1 MSRSTPHDA
10 MPRGSRWR
18 LLKRVTGAAV
28 ISPRRGAAMK
38 SSRVAL
44 AAVLALVGMLSANPA
59 PARALP
65 FNIVTEWNLIA
76 VNTLVGLP
84 GPAGGA
90 PPSAQIH
97 VGMVQGAV
105 YDAVNATEPKHY
117 RPHLLDRRFSA
128 RASQEAAVATAAYE
142 VLKNIVSTVPNIADG
157 ARAAVLAT
165 LLSQYNASVD
175 PIPNSPFKTRG
186 IEAGIAAADAMIA
199 ARMNDGRFGDSQWDS
214 STGVGR
220 WQPLLN
226 ADGVPIQDPTPWVG
240 GVQPFLIP
248 SSSWFRTAGPLGLG
262 SPEYAAEYNDVKEIG
277 AINSLTRTTF
287 ETYAARWWQSTP
299 NASWNEVARDLVAR
313 NDFGLLDSARLFA
326 MQNLSAAD
334 AAINCW
340 NDKYFWDFW
349 RPVNAIR
356 WSDPDGDGNAATE
369 PDPLWTPLINA
380 PYPDHPSGHL
390 CLDGAHTQVLQ
401 MFFGDVIAGGY
412 QITSA
417 STLLLLTDPRARTF
431 DSFSEALAELLDARV
446 WAGLHFRTA
455 DVQGQSLGMNVAD
468 FAAANYFQPVG
479 NH

>member
-1 MSRSTPHDA
+1 MSRSTPIDVTPQA
-10 MPRGSRWR
+10 ARWR
-18 LLKRVTGAAV
+18 RLNRVAAATV
-28 ISPRRGAAMK
+28 RTPHRGAVRRW
-38 SSRVAL
+38 SRVPL
-44 AAVLALVGMLSANPA
+44 AAVVVLVGMLSANPA

-105 YDAVNATEPKHY
+105 YDAVNATTPKHY
-117 RPHLLDRRFSA
+117 RPYLLDRRFSA
-128 RASQEAAVATAAYE
+128 RASQEAAVATAAYG
-142 VLKNIVSTVPNIADG
+142 VLFSIVSTVPNIADG
-157 ARAAVLAT
+157 ARAAVLAA

-175 PIPNSPFKTRG
+175 PIPGSPFKTQG
-186 IEAGIAAADAMIA
+186 IRAGQAAADAMIA
-199 ARMNDGRFGDSQWDS
+199 ARQNDGRFGDSQWDES
-214 STGVGR
+214 SGIGR
-220 WQPLLN
+220 WRPLPGT
-226 ADGVPIQDPTPWVG
+226 ADPTPWVG
-240 GVQPFLIP
+240 LVEPFLIP
-248 SSSWFRTAGPLGLG
+248 TSSWFRTAGPLVINTTD
-262 SPEYAAEYNDVKEIG
+262 YTTEYNEVKAIG
-277 AINSLTRTTF
+277 ATDSTTRSEF

-299 NASWNEVARDLVAR
+299 NGLWNAVSRDLVAR
-313 NDFGLLDSARLFA
+313 NGFDLLDSARLFA

-340 NDKYFWDFW
+340 NDKYFYDFW

-356 WSDPDGDGNAATE
+356 WFDDGNSATE
-369 PDPLWTPLINA
+369 PDPDWIPLINA

-390 CLDGAHTQVLQ
+390 CLDGAHTEVLQ
-401 MFFGDVIAGGY
+401 MFFGDVIEGGY

-417 STLLLLTDPRARTF
+417 STLLLADDPRTRNF
-431 DSFSEALAELLDARV
+431 DSFSEALDELIEARI

-455 DVQGQSLGMNVAD
+455 DDQGLDLGMNVAN

-479 NH
+479 KH

>member
-1 MSRSTPHDA
+1 MSRSAPNATTPQA
-10 MPRGSRWR
+10 SRWR
-18 LLKRVTGAAV
+18 RLTRVAASAV
-28 ISPRRGAAMK
+28 TSTKRGAATK
-38 SSRVAL
+38 SSRVSL
-44 AAVLALVGMLSANPA
+44 AAVVVLVGMLSANPA
-59 PARALP
+59 PARAVP

-76 VNTLVGLP
+76 VNTLIGLP

-90 PPSAQIH
+90 PPAAQIH

-117 RPHLLDRRFSA
+117 RPYLLNRRFSA
-128 RASQEAAVATAAYE
+128 RASQEAAVAYAAYG
-142 VLKNIVSTVPNIADG
+142 VLSSIVSRVPNITDD
-157 ARAAVLAT
+157 ARAVLLAT
-165 LLSQYNASVD
+165 LLTQRNASVD
-175 PIPNSPFKTRG
+175 PIPDSPFKRRG

-199 ARMNDGRFGDSQWDS
+199 ARMNDGRFGGTQWVSNTD
-214 STGVGR
+214 VGH
-220 WQPLLN
+220 WQPLLTP
-226 ADGVPIQDPTPWVG
+226 AGVPIQDPTPWVG

-248 SSSWFRTAGPLGLG
+248 SSSWFRTAGPLALG
-262 SPEYAAEYNDVKEIG
+262 SPEYAAEYNEVKAIG
-277 AINSLTRTTF
+277 AMNSATRTTF

-299 NASWNEVARDLVAR
+299 NGLWNEVARDLVAR
-313 NDFGLLDSARLFA
+313 NGFDVLDSARLFA

-356 WSDPDGDGNAATE
+356 DTRPDGNEATE
-369 PDPLWTPLINA
+369 PDPTWTPLINA

-417 STLLLLTDPRARTF
+417 STLLLPTDSRTRTF
-431 DSFSEALAELLDARV
+431 NSFSQALTELVEARI

-455 DVQGQSLGMNVAD
+455 QPQARDLGMNVAD

-479 NH
+479 H

>member
-1 MSRSTPHDA
+1 
-10 MPRGSRWR
+10 
-18 LLKRVTGAAV
+18 
-28 ISPRRGAAMK
+28 MK
-38 SSRVAL
+38 SSRVSL
-44 AAVLALVGMLSANPA
+44 AAVVVLVGMLSANPA
-59 PARALP
+59 PVRALP
-65 FNIVTEWNLIA
+65 FNIVTEWNQIA

-117 RPHLLDRRFSA
+117 RPYLLDRRFSA
-128 RASQEAAVATAAYE
+128 RASQEAAVAAAAYG
-142 VLKNIVSTVPNIADG
+142 VLFNIVSTVPNITDA
-157 ARAAVLAT
+157 ARAAVLSTLFNQYHAT
-165 LLSQYNASVD
+165 VD
-175 PIPNSPFKTRG
+175 PIRDSPFKRRG
-186 IEAGIAAADAMIA
+186 IEAGEAAAAAMIA
-199 ARMNDGRFGDSQWDS
+199 ARLNDGRFGDTQWDS

-240 GVQPFLIP
+240 LVQPFLIP
-248 SSSWFRTAGPLGLG
+248 TSSWFRTEGPPGITLGLT
-262 SPEYAAEYNDVKEIG
+262 SAEYAAEFNEVKELG
-277 AINSLTRTTF
+277 SATSATRTTDQ
-287 ETYAARWWQSTP
+287 TYAARWWQSTP
-299 NASWNEVARDLVAR
+299 NGLWNQVARDLVAR
-313 NDFGLLDSARLFA
+313 NAFGLLDTARLFA

-356 WSDPDGDGNAATE
+356 WLDDGNSATE
-369 PDPLWTPLINA
+369 PDPDWIPLINA

-390 CLDGAHTQVLQ
+390 CLDGAHTGVLR
-401 MFFGDVIAGGY
+401 MFFGDEIDGGF

-417 STLLLLTDPRARTF
+417 STLLLADDPRTRTF
-431 DSFSEALAELLDARV
+431 DSFSQPLAELIEARI

-455 DVQGQSLGMNVAD
+455 QPQGRDLGMNVAD

>member
-1 MSRSTPHDA
+1 MTRSTLDDVTPPA
-10 MPRGSRWR
+10 ARWR
-18 LLKRVTGAAV
+18 RFKNVAAEALTSQRSGGV
-28 ISPRRGAAMK
+28 MK
-38 SSRVAL
+38 ASRVSL
-44 AAVLALVGMLSANPA
+44 AAVVVLVGMLSANPA

-76 VNTLVGLP
+76 VNTLMGLP

-105 YDAVNATEPKHY
+105 YDAVNATTPKHY
-117 RPHLLDRRFSA
+117 RPYLLDRRFSA
-128 RASQEAAVATAAYE
+128 RASQEAAVAYAAYG
-142 VLKNIVSTVPNIADG
+142 VLSSIVSTVPNITDG

-165 LLSQYNASVD
+165 LLAQRNASVD
-175 PIPNSPFKTRG
+175 PIPDSPFKRRG

-199 ARMNDGRFGDSQWDS
+199 ARTNDGRFGPSQWVPMI
-214 STGVGR
+214 GVVGH
-220 WQPLLN
+220 WQPLPGT
-226 ADGVPIQDPTPWVG
+226 ADPTPWVG
-240 GVQPFLIP
+240 LVKPFLIP
-248 SSSWFRTAGPLGLG
+248 SSSWFRTAGPLALNTTA
-262 SPEYAAEYNDVKEIG
+262 YTNEYNEVKALG
-277 AINSLTRTTF
+277 AATSTTRSTF
-287 ETYAARWWQSTP
+287 QTYVARWWQSQP
-299 NASWNEVARDLVAR
+299 AGLWNAVARDLVAR
-313 NDFGLLDSARLFA
+313 NGFGLLETARLFA

-340 NDKYFWDFW
+340 NDKYHFDFW

-356 WSDPDGDGNAATE
+356 TVDDTNPATE
-369 PDPLWTPLINA
+369 PDTAWTPLINA

-390 CLDGAHTQVLQ
+390 CLDGAHTKVLQ

-417 STLLLLTDPRARTF
+417 STLLLPGDPVTRSF
-431 DSFSEALAELLDARV
+431 NSFSQALDEIVEARI
-446 WAGLHFRTA
+446 WAGLHFRNP
-455 DVQGQSLGMNVAD
+455 DLQGRSLGTNVAD